1 MKPLDYLSDEGKDIF
16 NDILSLIPED
26 KVQET
31 DSYELSMLSNYFDLY
46 AQAAQAIKKS
56 DTGYKQTTKNDYSQ
70 ITADVTMMDK
80 ASTYIIKNAGKFGLN
95 PEAREKLKEVWAKK
109 QKKKSS
115 LDAMLESA

>member
-1 MKPLDYLSDEGKDIF
+1 MKPLDYLSEEGKEIF
-16 NDILSLIPED
+16 NDILSLIPKD

-46 AQAAQAIKKS
+46 AQAAQAIKDS

-109 QKKKSS
+109 QQKKSS